1 MSHLIP
7 QQQVFDLIGNHQE
20 DKALQEVTMNL
31 LFHRIE
37 E

>member
-7 QQQVFDLIGNHQE
+7 QQQVFDLIENHQE
-20 DKALQEVTMNL
+20 DKALQEDTTNP